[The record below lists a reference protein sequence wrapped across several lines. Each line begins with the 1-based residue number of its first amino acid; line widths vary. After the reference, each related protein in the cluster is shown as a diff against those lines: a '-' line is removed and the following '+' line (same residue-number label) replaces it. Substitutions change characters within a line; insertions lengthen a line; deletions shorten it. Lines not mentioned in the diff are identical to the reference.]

1 MKIVEI
7 SEVQQQI
14 SKSLDFT
21 LSHLIS
27 DFDYTKPEHVNIS
40 AFSKVSLSEILT
52 HDSIPY
58 VSGSIN
64 GIKIPKTRVYSFIN
78 QDFFETAPMELSE
91 RMIKQMAFYFDLAN
105 RSMIN
110 LRKNIESE
118 FKRMANITSG
128 EQLPDEIIKI
138 LNQDLTVV
146 PSEFARSIVGSF
158 VRLYFMRKE
167 GAYSDVFYQGVDLQ
181 FKIMFNNDNDVEIIK
196 LN

>member
-27 DFDYTKPEHVNIS
+27 DFDHTKPEYVNIS

-52 HDSIPY
+52 HESIPY
-58 VSGSIN
+58 VSGTIN
-64 GIKIPKTRVYSFIN
+64 GIKIPRTRVYSFID

-105 RSMIN
+105 RSMMN
-110 LRKNIESE
+110 LRKNIEDE
-118 FKRMANITSG
+118 FKRMADITSG
-128 EQLPDEIIKI
+128 ELPDEIVKI
-138 LNQDLTVV
+138 LNKDLTVA
-146 PSEFARSIVGSF
+146 PSEFACSIIGSF

-167 GAYSDVFYQGVDLQ
+167 GAYSDVFYQGVDLR
-181 FKIMFNNDNDVEIIK
+181 FSIVFNDDNDVEIIK